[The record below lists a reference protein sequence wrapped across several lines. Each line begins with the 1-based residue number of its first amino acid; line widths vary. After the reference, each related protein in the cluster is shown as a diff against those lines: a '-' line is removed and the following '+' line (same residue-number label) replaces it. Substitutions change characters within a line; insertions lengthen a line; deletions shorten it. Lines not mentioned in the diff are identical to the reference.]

1 MSNKK
6 LFLIFFAIL
15 VGFLISMTFS
25 LVFAG
30 MQVELKEGR
39 AVSVPV
45 NKENIVRISC
55 EDKSRV
61 TGIYKSMQPWR
72 MK

>member
-25 LVFAG
+25 LVYAETQAG
-30 MQVELKEGR
+30 LKDGMTLR
-39 AVSVPV
+39 VPAPPHPPV
-45 NKENIVRISC
+45 AAPPDFSPFR
-55 EDKSRV
+55 
-61 TGIYKSMQPWR
+61 
-72 MK
+72 

>member
-30 MQVELKEGR
+30 MQAGLNEDR

-45 NKENIVRISC
+45 NKEDIVRIFC
-55 EDKSRV
+55 EDKSRA
-61 TGIYKSMQPWR
+61 TGIHKSMQSWR
-72 MK
+72 MT